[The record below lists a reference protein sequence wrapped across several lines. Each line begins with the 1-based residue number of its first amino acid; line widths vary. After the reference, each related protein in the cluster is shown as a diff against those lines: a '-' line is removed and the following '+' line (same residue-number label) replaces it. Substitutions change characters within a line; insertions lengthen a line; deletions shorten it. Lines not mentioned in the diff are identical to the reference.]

1 MVPGAL
7 SVTAPAVRARVAAG
21 VAARVPAGA
30 AAGTDQGPLA
40 DPLSLDLLAGGPI
53 ARERIAT
60 SWRDTDA
67 LRALAAAKRAA
78 LPAAL
83 ADSLTEFHR
92 RLGASPAS
100 LANLGRLARGEA
112 VAAVAGQQPGPLG
125 GPLYSLHKTAATVGL
140 AREVTRRTGIPC
152 VPLFWTHS
160 EDSDFAEI
168 RGATVVDAQL
178 QLVDLQLPDGAHEDG
193 GLVGAIAVE
202 PLRELAERALATW
215 CELPGHADAAE
226 LCRGSLARARDLGE
240 AMSALWLSLFAD
252 SGLVVVEPR
261 LPAFRAAA
269 RPIVDRYLARADALH
284 AAVRTAGTRLEALGG
299 RRALADAALESFV
312 FEVLDGRRQKIAP
325 EVARARGNAVV
336 LSPSVALRAAV
347 QDGVLPTV
355 AMACG
360 PGELAYLAQLRE
372 VFEALGVR
380 AAAPALRFSA
390 TWLPPE
396 AVALIE
402 AAGGGATGG
411 ASSASAWEAVTHTDA
426 VLARLAE
433 AHVPGE
439 LQRALAATRAA
450 ADQSLAR
457 LAEVARGFDASLPQ
471 MVESARGKIDFQVTR
486 LAEGVLGKA
495 RSRLDREQPLWRR
508 LRYVLQPGDRLQERR
523 LASLEVVARC
533 GRDVVRGVCDL
544 ATEHARATAGGVHE
558 HYLLEA

>member
-1 MVPGAL
+1 
-7 SVTAPAVRARVAAG
+7 
-21 VAARVPAGA
+21 VPAGL
-30 AAGTDQGPLA
+30 AGPAGGSPASPDQGPLA
-40 DPLSLDLLAGGPI
+40 DPLALDLLAGGPI
-53 ARERIAT
+53 SRERIAT

-67 LRALAAAKRAA
+67 LRALATAKRAP

-83 ADSLTEFHR
+83 ADALVEYHR

-100 LANLGRLARGEA
+100 LANLERLARGEA

-125 GPLYSLHKTAATVGL
+125 GPLYSLHKTASTVGL

-152 VPLFWTHS
+152 VPLFWTHT

-168 RGATVVDAQL
+168 RGATVIDAQL
-178 QLVDLQLPDGAHEDG
+178 QLVDLQLPDPAHTDG
-193 GLVGAIAVE
+193 GLVGSIAVE
-202 PLRELAERALATW
+202 PLRELGERALDTW
-215 CELPGHADAAE
+215 RELPGHADVAE
-226 LCRGSLARARDLGE
+226 LWRGSLARARDLGE
-240 AMSALWLSLFAD
+240 AMSALWLALFAD
-252 SGLVVVEPR
+252 SGLVVVDPR

-269 RPIVDRYLARADALH
+269 RPILERYLAKADPAH
-284 AAVRTAGTRLEALGG
+284 AAVRTAGSRLETLGG
-299 RRALADAALESFV
+299 RSVLADAALESFV

-325 EVARARGNAVV
+325 DAARARGTAAV

-372 VFEALGVR
+372 VFDAVGVR

-390 TWLPPE
+390 TWLPPA
-396 AVALIE
+396 AVALAE
-402 AAGGGATGG
+402 AAGGDP
-411 ASSASAWEAVTHTDA
+411 WEVVAHTDA

-439 LQRALAATRAA
+439 LQRALASTRAA

-508 LRYVLQPGDRLQERR
+508 LRYVLQPGDRLQERL
-523 LASLEVVARC
+523 LASLEVVARR

>member
-7 SVTAPAVRARVAAG
+7 SVTAPAVRARVPAG
-21 VAARVPAGA
+21 YPAGA
-30 AAGTDQGPLA
+30 TAGPDGGSLA
-40 DPLSLDLLAGGPI
+40 DPLTLDLLAGGPI

-60 SWRDTDA
+60 SWRDDGA
-67 LRALAAAKRAA
+67 LRALAAAKRAP
-78 LPAAL
+78 LPATLADAL
-83 ADSLTEFHR
+83 AEFHR

-100 LANLGRLARGEA
+100 LANLERLARGEA
-112 VAAVAGQQPGPLG
+112 VAAVAGQQPAPLG

-140 AREVTRRTGIPC
+140 AREVTRRTGAAC

-168 RGATVVDAQL
+168 RGATLSDSAL
-178 QLVDLQLPDGAHEDG
+178 ELMDLQLPDEYHVEG
-193 GLVGAIAVE
+193 GLVGAIPVE
-202 PLRELAERALATW
+202 PLRELGERALAAW
-215 CELPGHADAAE
+215 QGLPGQAEAAE
-226 LCRGSLARARDLGE
+226 LWRRSLARARDLGE
-240 AMSALWLSLFAD
+240 AMSALWLAMFAEQ
-252 SGLVVVEPR
+252 GLVVVEPR

-269 RPIVDRYLARADALH
+269 RPILDRYLAQAEALH
-284 AAVRTAGTRLEALGG
+284 AAVRAAGTRLEALGG

-312 FEVLDGRRQKIAP
+312 FEVSDGRRRKIA
-325 EVARARGNAVV
+325 VADARARGTAVA

-372 VFEALGVR
+372 VFDAVSVR
-380 AAAPALRFSA
+380 AAAPVLRFSA
-390 TWLPPE
+390 TWLPPA
-396 AVALIE
+396 AVALAD
-402 AAGGGATGG
+402 AAGGD
-411 ASSASAWEAVTHTDA
+411 AWDVVAHTDA

-439 LQRALAATRAA
+439 LQRALAAARAA
-450 ADQSLAR
+450 ADQSMAR
-457 LAEVARGFDASLPQ
+457 LAEVSRGFDASLPQ
-471 MVESARGKIDFQVTR
+471 MVESARGKIDFQVSR

-495 RSRLDREQPLWRR
+495 RGRLDREQPLWRR
-508 LRYVLQPGDRLQERR
+508 LRYVLQPGDKLQERR
-523 LASLEVVARC
+523 LASLEPVARR
-533 GRDVVRGVCDL
+533 GHDVVRGLCDL

>member
-1 MVPGAL
+1 MVPGAV
-7 SVTAPAVRARVAAG
+7 SVTAVGCPAVRARV
-21 VAARVPAGA
+21 PAGL
-30 AAGTDQGPLA
+30 AGPAGGSPASPDQGPLA

-53 ARERIAT
+53 SRERIAT

-67 LRALAAAKRAA
+67 LRALATAKGAP

-83 ADSLTEFHR
+83 ADALVEFHR

-100 LANLGRLARGEA
+100 LANLERLARGEA

-125 GPLYSLHKTAATVGL
+125 GPLYSLHKTASTVGL
-140 AREVTRRTGIPC
+140 AREVTRRTGVPC
-152 VPLFWTHS
+152 VPLFWTHT

-168 RGATVVDAQL
+168 RGATVIDAQL
-178 QLVDLQLPDGAHEDG
+178 QLVDLQLPDRAHTEG
-193 GLVGAIAVE
+193 GLVGSIAVE
-202 PLRELAERALATW
+202 PLRELGERALDTW
-215 CELPGHADAAE
+215 RELPGHADVAE
-226 LCRGSLARARDLGE
+226 LWRGSLARARDLGE
-240 AMSALWLSLFAD
+240 AMSALWLALFAD
-252 SGLVVVEPR
+252 TGLVVVDPR

-269 RPIVDRYLARADALH
+269 RPILERYLAKADPTH
-284 AAVRTAGTRLEALGG
+284 AAVRTAGSRLETLGG
-299 RRALADAALESFV
+299 RSVLADAALESFV
-312 FEVLDGRRQKIAP
+312 FEVLDGRRRKIAP
-325 EVARARGNAVV
+325 EAARARGATAV

-372 VFEALGVR
+372 VFDAVGVR

-390 TWLPPE
+390 TWLPPA
-396 AVALIE
+396 AVALAE
-402 AAGGGATGG
+402 AAGGD
-411 ASSASAWEAVTHTDA
+411 AWEVVAHTDA

-439 LQRALAATRAA
+439 LQRALASTRAA

-523 LASLEVVARC
+523 LASLEVVARR
-533 GRDVVRGVCDL
+533 GRDIVRGVCDL

>member
-1 MVPGAL
+1 MVPGAV
-7 SVTAPAVRARVAAG
+7 SVTAVAGPAVRARVSAG
-21 VAARVPAGA
+21 LAGPAGGSPA
-30 AAGTDQGPLA
+30 SPDQGPLA
-40 DPLSLDLLAGGPI
+40 DPLALDLLAGGPI
-53 ARERIAT
+53 SRERIAT

-67 LRALAAAKRAA
+67 LRALATAKRAP

-83 ADSLTEFHR
+83 ADALVEFHR

-100 LANLGRLARGEA
+100 LANLERLARGEA

-125 GPLYSLHKTAATVGL
+125 GPLYSLHKTASTVGL
-140 AREVTRRTGIPC
+140 AREVTRRTGVPC
-152 VPLFWTHS
+152 VPLFWTHT

-168 RGATVVDAQL
+168 RGATVIDAQL
-178 QLVDLQLPDGAHEDG
+178 QLVDLQLPDPAHTDG
-193 GLVGAIAVE
+193 GLVGSIAVE
-202 PLRELAERALATW
+202 PLRELGERALDTW
-215 CELPGHADAAE
+215 RELPGHADVAE
-226 LCRGSLARARDLGE
+226 LWRGSLARARDLGE

-252 SGLVVVEPR
+252 SGLVVVDPR

-269 RPIVDRYLARADALH
+269 RPILERYLAKADPAH
-284 AAVRTAGTRLEALGG
+284 AAVRTAGSRLETLGG
-299 RRALADAALESFV
+299 RSVLADAALESFV

-325 EVARARGNAVV
+325 DAARARGTAAV

-372 VFEALGVR
+372 VFDAVGVR

-390 TWLPPE
+390 TWLPPA
-396 AVALIE
+396 AVALAE
-402 AAGGGATGG
+402 AAGGD
-411 ASSASAWEAVTHTDA
+411 AWEVVAHTDA

-439 LQRALAATRAA
+439 LQRALASTRAA

-471 MVESARGKIDFQVTR
+471 MVESARGKIDFQVSR

-523 LASLEVVARC
+523 LASLEVVARR

>member
-1 MVPGAL
+1 MVPGAV
-7 SVTAPAVRARVAAG
+7 SVTAVAGPVVRARVSAG
-21 VAARVPAGA
+21 LAGPAGGSPA
-30 AAGTDQGPLA
+30 SPDQGPLA

-53 ARERIAT
+53 SRERIAT

-67 LRALAAAKRAA
+67 LRALATAKRAP

-83 ADSLTEFHR
+83 ADALVEFHR

-100 LANLGRLARGEA
+100 LANLERLARGEA

-125 GPLYSLHKTAATVGL
+125 GPLYSLHKTASTVGL
-140 AREVTRRTGIPC
+140 AREVTRRTGVPC
-152 VPLFWTHS
+152 VPLFWTHT

-168 RGATVVDAQL
+168 RGATVIDAQL
-178 QLVDLQLPDGAHEDG
+178 QLVDLQLPDPAHTDG
-193 GLVGAIAVE
+193 GLVGSIAVE
-202 PLRELAERALATW
+202 PLRELGERALDTW
-215 CELPGHADAAE
+215 RELPGHADVAE
-226 LCRGSLARARDLGE
+226 LWRGSLARARDLGE
-240 AMSALWLSLFAD
+240 AMSALWLALFAD
-252 SGLVVVEPR
+252 TGLVVVDPR

-269 RPIVDRYLARADALH
+269 RPILERYLANADPAH
-284 AAVRTAGTRLEALGG
+284 AAVRTAGSRLETLGG
-299 RRALADAALESFV
+299 RSVLADAALESFV
-312 FEVLDGRRQKIAP
+312 FEVLDGRRRKIAP
-325 EVARARGNAVV
+325 EAARARGATAV

-372 VFEALGVR
+372 VFDAVGVR

-390 TWLPPE
+390 TWLPPA
-396 AVALIE
+396 AVALAE
-402 AAGGGATGG
+402 AAGGD
-411 ASSASAWEAVTHTDA
+411 AWEVVAHTDA

-439 LQRALAATRAA
+439 LQRALASTRAA

-523 LASLEVVARC
+523 LASLEVVARR
-533 GRDVVRGVCDL
+533 GRDIVRGVCDL

>member
-1 MVPGAL
+1 MVPGAV
-7 SVTAPAVRARVAAG
+7 SVTAVGCPAVRARV
-21 VAARVPAGA
+21 PAGL
-30 AAGTDQGPLA
+30 AGPAGGSPASPDQGPLA

-53 ARERIAT
+53 SRERIAT

-67 LRALAAAKRAA
+67 LRALATAKGAP

-83 ADSLTEFHR
+83 ADALVEFHR

-100 LANLGRLARGEA
+100 LANLERLARGEA

-125 GPLYSLHKTAATVGL
+125 GPLYSLHKTASTVGL
-140 AREVTRRTGIPC
+140 AREVTRRTGVPC
-152 VPLFWTHS
+152 VPLFWTHT

-168 RGATVVDAQL
+168 RGATVIDAQL
-178 QLVDLQLPDGAHEDG
+178 QLVDLQLPDPAHTDG
-193 GLVGAIAVE
+193 GLVGSIAVE
-202 PLRELAERALATW
+202 PLRELGERALDTW
-215 CELPGHADAAE
+215 RELPGHADVAE
-226 LCRGSLARARDLGE
+226 LWRGSLARARDLGE
-240 AMSALWLSLFAD
+240 AMSALWLALFAD
-252 SGLVVVEPR
+252 TGLVVVDPR

-269 RPIVDRYLARADALH
+269 RPILERYLAKADPTH
-284 AAVRTAGTRLEALGG
+284 AAVRTAGSRLETLGG
-299 RRALADAALESFV
+299 RSVLADAALESFV
-312 FEVLDGRRQKIAP
+312 FEVLDGRRRKIAP
-325 EVARARGNAVV
+325 EAARARGATAV

-372 VFEALGVR
+372 VFDAVGVR

-390 TWLPPE
+390 TWLPPA
-396 AVALIE
+396 AVALAE
-402 AAGGGATGG
+402 AAGGD
-411 ASSASAWEAVTHTDA
+411 AWEVVAHTDA

-439 LQRALAATRAA
+439 LQRALASTRAA

-523 LASLEVVARC
+523 LASLEVVARR
-533 GRDVVRGVCDL
+533 GRDIVRGVCDL

>member
-1 MVPGAL
+1 MVPGAV
-7 SVTAPAVRARVAAG
+7 SVTAVGCPAVRARV
-21 VAARVPAGA
+21 PAGL
-30 AAGTDQGPLA
+30 AGPAGGSPASPDQGPLA

-53 ARERIAT
+53 SRERIAT

-67 LRALAAAKRAA
+67 LRALATAKRAP

-83 ADSLTEFHR
+83 ADALVEFHR

-100 LANLGRLARGEA
+100 LANLERLARGEA

-125 GPLYSLHKTAATVGL
+125 GPLYSLHKTASTVGL
-140 AREVTRRTGIPC
+140 AREVTRRTGVPC
-152 VPLFWTHS
+152 VPLFWTHT

-168 RGATVVDAQL
+168 RGATVIDAQL
-178 QLVDLQLPDGAHEDG
+178 QLVDLQLPDPAHTDG
-193 GLVGAIAVE
+193 GLVGSIAVE
-202 PLRELAERALATW
+202 PLRELGERALDTW
-215 CELPGHADAAE
+215 RELPGHADVAE
-226 LCRGSLARARDLGE
+226 LWRGSLARARDLGE
-240 AMSALWLSLFAD
+240 AMSALWLALFAD
-252 SGLVVVEPR
+252 TGLVVVDPR

-269 RPIVDRYLARADALH
+269 RPILERYLAKADPTH
-284 AAVRTAGTRLEALGG
+284 AAVRTAGSRLETLGG
-299 RRALADAALESFV
+299 RSVLADAALESFV
-312 FEVLDGRRQKIAP
+312 FEVLDGRRRKIAP
-325 EVARARGNAVV
+325 EAARARGATAV

-372 VFEALGVR
+372 VFDAVGVR

-390 TWLPPE
+390 TWLPPA
-396 AVALIE
+396 AVALAE
-402 AAGGGATGG
+402 AAGGD
-411 ASSASAWEAVTHTDA
+411 AWEVVAHTDA

-439 LQRALAATRAA
+439 LQRALASTRAA

-523 LASLEVVARC
+523 LASLEVVARR
-533 GRDVVRGVCDL
+533 GRDIVRGVCDL

>member
-1 MVPGAL
+1 
-7 SVTAPAVRARVAAG
+7 
-21 VAARVPAGA
+21 VPAGL
-30 AAGTDQGPLA
+30 AGPAGGSPASPDQGPLA

-53 ARERIAT
+53 SRERIAT

-67 LRALAAAKRAA
+67 LRALATAKGAP

-83 ADSLTEFHR
+83 ADALVEFHR

-100 LANLGRLARGEA
+100 LANLERLARGEA

-125 GPLYSLHKTAATVGL
+125 GPLYSLHKTASTVGL
-140 AREVTRRTGIPC
+140 AREVTRRTGVPC
-152 VPLFWTHS
+152 VPLFWTHT

-168 RGATVVDAQL
+168 RGATVIDAQL
-178 QLVDLQLPDGAHEDG
+178 QLVDLQLPDPAHTDG
-193 GLVGAIAVE
+193 GLVGSIAVE
-202 PLRELAERALATW
+202 PLRELGERALDTW
-215 CELPGHADAAE
+215 RELPGHADVAE
-226 LCRGSLARARDLGE
+226 LWRGSLARARDLGE
-240 AMSALWLSLFAD
+240 AMSALWLALFAD
-252 SGLVVVEPR
+252 TGLVVVDPR

-269 RPIVDRYLARADALH
+269 RPILERYLAKADPTH
-284 AAVRTAGTRLEALGG
+284 AAVRTAGSRLETLGG
-299 RRALADAALESFV
+299 RSVLADAALESFV
-312 FEVLDGRRQKIAP
+312 FEVLDGRRRKIAP
-325 EVARARGNAVV
+325 EAARARGATAV

-372 VFEALGVR
+372 VFDAVGVR

-390 TWLPPE
+390 TWLPPA
-396 AVALIE
+396 AVALAE
-402 AAGGGATGG
+402 AAGGD
-411 ASSASAWEAVTHTDA
+411 AWEVVAHTDA

-439 LQRALAATRAA
+439 LQRALASTRAA

-523 LASLEVVARC
+523 LASLEVVARR
-533 GRDVVRGVCDL
+533 GRDIVRGVCDL

>member
-1 MVPGAL
+1 MVPGAV
-7 SVTAPAVRARVAAG
+7 SVTAVAGPAVRARVSVGLAG
-21 VAARVPAGA
+21 PAGGSPA
-30 AAGTDQGPLA
+30 SPDQGPLA
-40 DPLSLDLLAGGPI
+40 DPLALDLLAGGPI
-53 ARERIAT
+53 SHERIAT

-67 LRALAAAKRAA
+67 LRALATAKRAP

-83 ADSLTEFHR
+83 ADALVEFHR

-100 LANLGRLARGEA
+100 LANLERLARGEA

-125 GPLYSLHKTAATVGL
+125 GPLYSLHKTASTVGL
-140 AREVTRRTGIPC
+140 AREVTRRTGVPC
-152 VPLFWTHS
+152 VPLFWTHT

-168 RGATVVDAQL
+168 RGATVIDAQL
-178 QLVDLQLPDGAHEDG
+178 QLVDLQLPDRAHTEG
-193 GLVGAIAVE
+193 GLVGSIAVE
-202 PLRELAERALATW
+202 PLRELGERALDTW
-215 CELPGHADAAE
+215 RELPGHADVAE
-226 LCRGSLARARDLGE
+226 LWRGSLARARDLGE
-240 AMSALWLSLFAD
+240 AMSALWLALFAD
-252 SGLVVVEPR
+252 SGLVVVDPR

-269 RPIVDRYLARADALH
+269 RPILERYLAKADPAH
-284 AAVRTAGTRLEALGG
+284 AAVRTAGSRLETLGA
-299 RRALADAALESFV
+299 RSVLADAALESFV

-325 EVARARGNAVV
+325 DAARARGTAAV

-372 VFEALGVR
+372 VFDAVGVR

-390 TWLPPE
+390 TWLPPA
-396 AVALIE
+396 AVALAE
-402 AAGGGATGG
+402 AAGGD
-411 ASSASAWEAVTHTDA
+411 AWEVVAHTDA

-439 LQRALAATRAA
+439 LQRALASTRAA

-523 LASLEVVARC
+523 LASLEVVARR

>member
-1 MVPGAL
+1 MVPGAV
-7 SVTAPAVRARVAAG
+7 SVTAVAGPVVRARVSAG
-21 VAARVPAGA
+21 LAGPAGGSPA
-30 AAGTDQGPLA
+30 SPDQGPLA

-53 ARERIAT
+53 SRERIAT

-67 LRALAAAKRAA
+67 LRALATAKRAP

-83 ADSLTEFHR
+83 ADALVEFHR

-100 LANLGRLARGEA
+100 LANLERLARGEA

-125 GPLYSLHKTAATVGL
+125 GPLYSLHKTASTVGL
-140 AREVTRRTGIPC
+140 AREVTRRTGVPC
-152 VPLFWTHS
+152 VPLFWTHT

-168 RGATVVDAQL
+168 RGATVIDAQL
-178 QLVDLQLPDGAHEDG
+178 QLVDLQLPDAAHTDG
-193 GLVGAIAVE
+193 GLVGSIAVE
-202 PLRELAERALATW
+202 PLRELGERALDTW
-215 CELPGHADAAE
+215 RELPGHADVAE
-226 LCRGSLARARDLGE
+226 LWRGSLARARDLGE

-252 SGLVVVEPR
+252 TGLVVVDPR

-269 RPIVDRYLARADALH
+269 RPILERYLAKADRAH
-284 AAVRTAGTRLEALGG
+284 AAVRTAGSRIETLGG
-299 RRALADAALESFV
+299 RSVLADAALESFV
-312 FEVLDGRRQKIAP
+312 FEVLDGRRRKIAP
-325 EVARARGNAVV
+325 DAARARGTAAV

-360 PGELAYLAQLRE
+360 PGELAYLAQLSE
-372 VFEALGVR
+372 VFDAVGVR

-390 TWLPPE
+390 TWLPPA
-396 AVALIE
+396 AVALAE
-402 AAGGGATGG
+402 AAGGD
-411 ASSASAWEAVTHTDA
+411 AWEVVAHTDA

-439 LQRALAATRAA
+439 LQRALASTRAA

-523 LASLEVVARC
+523 LASLEVVARR

>member
-1 MVPGAL
+1 MVPGAV
-7 SVTAPAVRARVAAG
+7 SVTAVAGPAVRARVSVGLAG
-21 VAARVPAGA
+21 PAGGSPA
-30 AAGTDQGPLA
+30 SPDQGPLA

-53 ARERIAT
+53 SRERIAT
-60 SWRDTDA
+60 SWRDTEA
-67 LRALAAAKRAA
+67 LRALATAKRAP

-83 ADSLTEFHR
+83 ADALAECHR

-100 LANLGRLARGEA
+100 LANLERLARGEA

-125 GPLYSLHKTAATVGL
+125 GPLYSLHKTASTVGL
-140 AREVTRRTGIPC
+140 AREVTRRTGVPC
-152 VPLFWTHS
+152 VPLFWTHT

-168 RGATVVDAQL
+168 RGATVIDAQL
-178 QLVDLQLPDGAHEDG
+178 QLVDLQLPDPAHTDG
-193 GLVGAIAVE
+193 GLVGSIAVE
-202 PLRELAERALATW
+202 PLRELGERALDTW
-215 CELPGHADAAE
+215 RELPGHADVAE
-226 LCRGSLARARDLGE
+226 LWRGSLARARDLGE
-240 AMSALWLSLFAD
+240 AMSALWLALFAD
-252 SGLVVVEPR
+252 TGLVVVDPR

-269 RPIVDRYLARADALH
+269 RPILERYLAKADPAH
-284 AAVRTAGTRLEALGG
+284 AAVRTAGSRLETLGC
-299 RRALADAALESFV
+299 RSVLADAALESFV

-325 EVARARGNAVV
+325 DAARARGTAAV

-372 VFEALGVR
+372 VFDAVGVR

-390 TWLPPE
+390 TWLPPA
-396 AVALIE
+396 AVALAE
-402 AAGGGATGG
+402 AAGGD
-411 ASSASAWEAVTHTDA
+411 AWEVVAHTDA

-439 LQRALAATRAA
+439 LQRALASTRAA

-523 LASLEVVARC
+523 LASLEVVARR

>member
-7 SVTAPAVRARVAAG
+7 SVTALAGPAVRARVSAG
-21 VAARVPAGA
+21 LAGPAGGSPA
-30 AAGTDQGPLA
+30 SPDQGPLA
-40 DPLSLDLLAGGPI
+40 DPLALDLLAGGPI
-53 ARERIAT
+53 SRERIAT

-67 LRALAAAKRAA
+67 LRALATAKRAP

-83 ADSLTEFHR
+83 ADALVEYHR

-100 LANLGRLARGEA
+100 LANLERLARGEA

-125 GPLYSLHKTAATVGL
+125 GPLYSLHKTASTVGL

-152 VPLFWTHS
+152 VPLFWTHT

-168 RGATVVDAQL
+168 RGATVIDAQL
-178 QLVDLQLPDGAHEDG
+178 QLVDLQLPDPAHTDG
-193 GLVGAIAVE
+193 GLVGSIAVE
-202 PLRELAERALATW
+202 PLRELGERALDTW
-215 CELPGHADAAE
+215 RELPGHADVAE
-226 LCRGSLARARDLGE
+226 LWRGSLARARDLGE
-240 AMSALWLSLFAD
+240 AMSALWLALFAD
-252 SGLVVVEPR
+252 SGLVVVDPR

-269 RPIVDRYLARADALH
+269 RPILERYLAKADPAH
-284 AAVRTAGTRLEALGG
+284 AAVRTAGSRLETLGC
-299 RRALADAALESFV
+299 RSVLADAALESFV

-325 EVARARGNAVV
+325 DAARARGAAAV

-372 VFEALGVR
+372 VFDAVGVR

-390 TWLPPE
+390 TWLPPA
-396 AVALIE
+396 AVALAE
-402 AAGGGATGG
+402 AAGGDP
-411 ASSASAWEAVTHTDA
+411 WEVVAHTDA

-433 AHVPGE
+433 AHVPGD
-439 LQRALAATRAA
+439 LQRALASTRAA

-523 LASLEVVARC
+523 LASLEAVARR

>member
-1 MVPGAL
+1 M
-7 SVTAPAVRARVAAG
+7 SVTAVGCPAVRARV
-21 VAARVPAGA
+21 PAGL
-30 AAGTDQGPLA
+30 AGPAGGSPASPDQGPLA
-40 DPLSLDLLAGGPI
+40 DPLALDLLAGGPI
-53 ARERIAT
+53 SRERIAT

-67 LRALAAAKRAA
+67 LRALATAKRAP

-83 ADSLTEFHR
+83 ADSLVEFHR

-100 LANLGRLARGEA
+100 LANLERLARGEA

-125 GPLYSLHKTAATVGL
+125 GPLYSLHKTASTVGL
-140 AREVTRRTGIPC
+140 AREVTRRTGVPC
-152 VPLFWTHS
+152 VPLFWTHT

-168 RGATVVDAQL
+168 RGATVIDAQL
-178 QLVDLQLPDGAHEDG
+178 QLVDLQLPDRAHTEG
-193 GLVGAIAVE
+193 GLVGSIAVE
-202 PLRELAERALATW
+202 PLRELGERALDTW
-215 CELPGHADAAE
+215 RELPGHADVAE
-226 LCRGSLARARDLGE
+226 LWRGSLARARDLGE
-240 AMSALWLSLFAD
+240 AMSALWLALFAD
-252 SGLVVVEPR
+252 SGLVVVDPR

-269 RPIVDRYLARADALH
+269 RPILERYLAKADPAH
-284 AAVRTAGTRLEALGG
+284 AAVRAAGSRLETLGC
-299 RRALADAALESFV
+299 RSVIADAALESFV
-312 FEVLDGRRQKIAP
+312 FEVLDGRRRKIAP
-325 EVARARGNAVV
+325 DAARARGAAAV

-372 VFEALGVR
+372 VFDAVGVR

-390 TWLPPE
+390 TWLPPA
-396 AVALIE
+396 AVALAE
-402 AAGGGATGG
+402 AAGGD
-411 ASSASAWEAVTHTDA
+411 AWEVVAHTDA

-439 LQRALAATRAA
+439 LQRALASTRAA

-523 LASLEVVARC
+523 LASLEVVARR